1 MKILLFIER
10 LFSDK
15 LAYISQKQLSKSVGR
30 QLLFL
35 FLIVGSLVLLFGL
48 LFDALGVKFK
58 QGNVFWF
65 SILTLLGPDS
75 LYTIETEDSL
85 IKGISLLL
93 TFIGIITFNGIII
106 AIVVS
111 TIHSYFDEIRRG
123 TGKVHEEN
131 TIAIL
136 GWSELVP
143 SILSELNLYCKTE
156 KERLVVVIL
165 TEEPISEF
173 VQLLKINRYLEIL
186 FRTGATYKTS
196 DLKRLNLIQSRAI
209 LVF

>member
-143 SILSELNLYCKTE
+143 SILSELNLY
-156 KERLVVVIL
+156 
-165 TEEPISEF
+165 
-173 VQLLKINRYLEIL
+173 
-186 FRTGATYKTS
+186 
-196 DLKRLNLIQSRAI
+196 
-209 LVF
+209 